1 MTFLRSGLFSEMFIL
16 FSITVPSFFC
26 RLFRLF
32 GWMYKTKVEAGYEK
46 KPLSYAFR
54 QKKTEKQGQE
64 LCYSCGATQIDP
76 AKAEPTQSKWC
87 CQITV
92 AACRRRLLEIRSGR
106 PRKPI
111 QNSRCRRAFTLPRL
125 SGDRYAIFTS
135 LTHRFTGRQQ
145 TDLLFEP
152 MILQSPQNVNT
163 VCVFAFSMGESTALR
178 LKLSF

>member
-1 MTFLRSGLFSEMFIL
+1 
-16 FSITVPSFFC
+16 
-26 RLFRLF
+26 
-32 GWMYKTKVEAGYEK
+32 MYKTKVEAGYEK
-46 KPLSYAFR
+46 KPLSCAFR

-64 LCYSCGATQIDP
+64 LYYSCGATQIDS

-92 AACRRRLLEIRSGR
+92 QLAVDAYWKFVRVALVS
-106 PRKPI
+106 
-111 QNSRCRRAFTLPRL
+111 RRAFTLPRL

-163 VCVFAFSMGESTALR
+163 VCVFAFSMGESTALC
-178 LKLSF
+178 LKRSF

>member
-1 MTFLRSGLFSEMFIL
+1 MFIL

-46 KPLSYAFR
+46 KLLSCAFR

-87 CQITV
+87 CRITV
-92 AACRRRLLEIRSGR
+92 QPAVDAYWKFVRVALVSPFKTAAAALSPCRGSLGTGMPFLLLLLIGLPVGS
-106 PRKPI
+106 KPTFCL
-111 QNSRCRRAFTLPRL
+111 NL
-125 SGDRYAIFTS
+125 
-135 LTHRFTGRQQ
+135 
-145 TDLLFEP
+145 
-152 MILQSPQNVNT
+152 
-163 VCVFAFSMGESTALR
+163 
-178 LKLSF
+178 